1 MSRNGV
7 ARLRLE
13 YARELGVEMVHF
25 DELILRAEAAGRAL
39 DAFDLELMRDMVMH
53 TRMAILRRHWED
65 QRQSARAALV
75 R

>member
-39 DAFDLELMRDMVMH
+39 DAFDLELMRDMVVH
-53 TRMAILRRHWED
+53 TRMQVLRHYWQD
-65 QRQSARAALV
+65 LQRLARARAS
-75 R
+75 